1 MSKLSELIAKLCPN
15 GVEYKKLGEVA
26 EILRG
31 KRLTKSDLS
40 DDNPFPVFHGGLL
53 PLGYYSQSNRDK
65 DTVMIINVGAS
76 AGTVGYCKEQ
86 FWASDGCF
94 CLSKNDI
101 ALSKYLYY
109 VLQSKELEIK
119 GKVRVAG
126 IPTLDSQAVAS
137 ISIPLPPLAIQSE
150 IVKILD
156 NFAELTA
163 ELTAELEKRKKQY
176 EHYRDMLLNG
186 ESEASGAGGASGA
199 SSSSGSRDSSCSSCS
214 SCSRSSRTTRISS
227 TTRWVKL
234 GEIGGFYSGLSGKT
248 KNDFKDGNAKFITY
262 MNVYSNPSLKIDVD
276 DKVKITEGEKQNVIE
291 YGDVLFTGSSETP
304 DECGMTAVLTQE
316 AKEPL
321 YLNSFCFGYRLFD
334 KKLYLPDFL
343 KHLFRS
349 SELRKQIRR
358 TANGVTRFNVSKVKM
373 LEVQIP
379 LPPLAE
385 QERIVAILDRFD
397 SLCNSLTE
405 GLPAEIELRKKQY
418 EYYRDKLLSFGV
430 ASDSSNSSL
439 EQLELLANLEH

>member
-1 MSKLSELIAKLCPN
+1 MSRLSKLIAELCPN

-26 EILRG
+26 EILTGGEPPENAVKGKVPAGNCIYPIYANGIGENALWGFSEKATVNRAAVTFSSIGTIGHPTIRKSGFTPIIRLKVIYPKNESILNLRFLKYALEVTEFKQQKSSLPNINASMVKAILIPLPPLAIQSEIVKILDNFAELTAELTAELEKRKKQYEHYRDMLLNFTGGGRYDNISQNEPCPSVEWKRLGEIAEIMRG

-137 ISIPLPPLAIQSE
+137 ISIPLPS
-150 IVKILD
+150 
-156 NFAELTA
+156 LT
-163 ELTAELEKRKKQY
+163 
-176 EHYRDMLLNG
+176 
-186 ESEASGAGGASGA
+186 
-199 SSSSGSRDSSCSSCS
+199 
-214 SCSRSSRTTRISS
+214 
-227 TTRWVKL
+227 
-234 GEIGGFYSGLSGKT
+234 
-248 KNDFKDGNAKFITY
+248 
-262 MNVYSNPSLKIDVD
+262 
-276 DKVKITEGEKQNVIE
+276 
-291 YGDVLFTGSSETP
+291 
-304 DECGMTAVLTQE
+304 
-316 AKEPL
+316 
-321 YLNSFCFGYRLFD
+321 
-334 KKLYLPDFL
+334 
-343 KHLFRS
+343 
-349 SELRKQIRR
+349 
-358 TANGVTRFNVSKVKM
+358 
-373 LEVQIP
+373 
-379 LPPLAE
+379 E

-418 EYYRDKLLSFGV
+418 EYYRDKLLSFGR
-430 ASDSSNSSL
+430 ASSSRNSREASNSSSSSL
-439 EQLELLANLEH
+439 EPLEH

>member
-1 MSKLSELIAKLCPN
+1 MSKLSELIAERCPN

-40 DDNPFPVFHGGLL
+40 DDNSFPVFHGGLL
-53 PLGYYSQSNRDK
+53 PLGYYSQFNRDK

-126 IPTLDSQAVAS
+126 IPTLDSQAVVS

-163 ELTAELEKRKKQY
+163 ELEK
-176 EHYRDMLLNG
+176 
-186 ESEASGAGGASGA
+186 
-199 SSSSGSRDSSCSSCS
+199 
-214 SCSRSSRTTRISS
+214 
-227 TTRWVKL
+227 
-234 GEIGGFYSGLSGKT
+234 
-248 KNDFKDGNAKFITY
+248 
-262 MNVYSNPSLKIDVD
+262 
-276 DKVKITEGEKQNVIE
+276 
-291 YGDVLFTGSSETP
+291 
-304 DECGMTAVLTQE
+304 
-316 AKEPL
+316 
-321 YLNSFCFGYRLFD
+321 
-334 KKLYLPDFL
+334 
-343 KHLFRS
+343 
-349 SELRKQIRR
+349 
-358 TANGVTRFNVSKVKM
+358 
-373 LEVQIP
+373 
-379 LPPLAE
+379 
-385 QERIVAILDRFD
+385 
-397 SLCNSLTE
+397 
-405 GLPAEIELRKKQY
+405 RKKQY
-418 EYYRDKLLSFGV
+418 EYYRDKLLDFEK
-430 ASDSSNSSL
+430 AS
-439 EQLELLANLEH
+439 